1 MTGNSSQATPAGPGS
16 DNPRA
21 LGLGGATVINM
32 LAMIGVGPFI
42 TIPLLLQAMPGPQ
55 AMLGWVLGGVVALAD
70 GLVWAELGAGFPR
83 SGGGYHYL
91 LEAYGPR
98 GPGRLMSFLFLWAT
112 VVTGPFAMASG
123 AIGFSQYATYLLPAM
138 SPGLG
143 KLLAMIVCLT
153 AAAMIYRR
161 IHRIGQW
168 AKGLGVIVVLA
179 MAWIIVEG
187 FRHAHAQNLVIPRNA
202 LEMSPALW
210 TGMGGATLYALY
222 DYVGYATVCSVG
234 GEVARPERTIPRAI
248 VVAIALVAALYL
260 AMNVAVISAL
270 PWREAARSK
279 FVASDLMTRLD
290 GPVAGV
296 LVTVLILIITLAGV
310 FAGML
315 SLSRVPFAAAADG
328 RFFRVFARTHPTGNF
343 PTFAV
348 AYVGVASAV
357 CCLLDL
363 DQVIK
368 ALSVAGVILSS
379 LAVVA
384 APTLLRLR
392 YPETRR
398 PFRMWLY
405 PAPSLIAAAGWSY
418 IVVTSGTPYILAGF
432 GALGLGVL
440 AYLWRAWP
448 AREWPWRGPEPHT

>member
-1 MTGNSSQATPAGPGS
+1 
-16 DNPRA
+16 
-21 LGLGGATVINM
+21 M

-42 TIPLLLQAMPGPQ
+42 TIPLLLQAIPGPQ

-70 GLVWAELGAGFPR
+70 GLVWAELGAGYPR

-91 LEAYGPR
+91 LEAYGPQ

-112 VVTGPFAMASG
+112 VISGPFGMASG
-123 AIGFSQYATYLLPAM
+123 AIGFSQYATYLVPAM
-138 SPGLG
+138 SPGLS
-143 KLLAMIVCLT
+143 KLLAMSVCLT

-161 IHRIGQW
+161 IDRIGQW
-168 AKGLGVIVVLA
+168 AMGLSVVVILA

-187 FRHAHAQNLVIPRNA
+187 FRHAHAQNLVIPRKD
-202 LEMSPALW
+202 LDMSPALL

-222 DYVGYATVCSVG
+222 DYFGYATVCSVG

-248 VVAIALVAALYL
+248 VVAIMAVAALYL
-260 AMNVAVISAL
+260 AMNIAVISAL

-279 FVASDLMTRLD
+279 FVASDLMARLD

-296 LVTVLILIITLAGV
+296 LITVLILVTTLAGV
-310 FAGML
+310 FTGML
-315 SLSRVPFAAAADG
+315 SLSRIPFAAAADN
-328 RFFRVFARTHPTGNF
+328 RFFRIFAQTHPTGGF

-368 ALSVAGVILSS
+368 ALTVAGVILSS

-384 APTLLRLR
+384 GPTLLRLR
-392 YPETRR
+392 YPEAPR

-418 IVVTSGTPYILAGF
+418 IVVTSGAPYILGGF
-432 GALGLGVL
+432 GALALGVL
-440 AYLWRAWP
+440 TYLWRAWP
-448 AREWPWRGPEPHT
+448 AREWPWRGPEPQT